1 MTAPFSMNAYIMY
14 GWTLREE
21 FNKEVNHVAQK
32 LGVQTYH
39 VILIIVIILIAIGRQ
54 QLRSPI
60 GPTQLLNCKWN
71 SCDID
76 DCQMLKYQ
84 SSQSYKVLHLL
95 DLSFLP

>member
-60 GPTQLLNCKWN
+60 MLLGTGHFSKWN
-71 SCDID
+71 S
-76 DCQMLKYQ
+76 
-84 SSQSYKVLHLL
+84 HLL
-95 DLSFLP
+95 TSNGKKYHLTEAFWDC